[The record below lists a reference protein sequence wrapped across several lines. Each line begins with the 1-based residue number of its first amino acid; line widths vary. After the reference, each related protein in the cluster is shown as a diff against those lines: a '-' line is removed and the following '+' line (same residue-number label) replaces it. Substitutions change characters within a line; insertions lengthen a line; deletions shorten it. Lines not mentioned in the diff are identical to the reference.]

1 MAAFPC
7 SSNLEFAYPV
17 RLQRVLRTRTLR
29 AYITVRPGIKMQ
41 SPHASAEFRTE
52 ARPRLQRKLIWLIVL
67 VLSALVVAELSSR
80 RIDQDTLRLVLR
92 TTARTSALL
101 FAVGFATPFWPRL
114 KSYSDSLLL
123 SFSFSQILH
132 LIAIVWLVTI
142 RNTQRAL
149 IDPPGLLAYSC
160 VAVIVF
166 RIRCEQVSQVS
177 NGFRQ
182 LETIALYVFWL
193 IITGAFAGLFPGIR
207 FSGLHLSIVLFLCAS
222 LFMRVYSG
230 MKMHRSWKPTETSA
244 QP

>member
-1 MAAFPC
+1 MTGFRVTFDLKF
-7 SSNLEFAYPV
+7 SYPV
-17 RLQRVLRTRTLR
+17 TLPRVLRTGTAP
-29 AYITVRPGIKMQ
+29 AYITGRPGIKME
-41 SPHASAEFRTE
+41 SPHGSAGFRTE
-52 ARPRLQRKLIWLIVL
+52 ARPRLQWRVISTVALA
-67 VLSALVVAELSSR
+67 LSALVVAELSSH

-101 FAVGFATPFWPRL
+101 FAAGFATPFWPRL

-149 IDPPGLLAYSC
+149 IDPPGLLAYTC

-166 RIRCEQVSQVS
+166 RISCEQASRVSD
-177 NGFRQ
+177 GFRQ
-182 LETIALYVFWL
+182 LETVALYVFWL
-193 IITGAFAGLFPGIR
+193 IITGAFAGFFPGIR
-207 FSGLHLSIVLFLCAS
+207 FSGPHLSIVLFLCAS
-222 LFMRVYSG
+222 LVIRLYSR
-230 MKMHRSWKPTETSA
+230 MKMHRSWRPIETSS